1 MEFINLKNLCNIS
14 KIFKNFKICCQSCT
28 FNYKLISFEL
38 FFFWSKFPS
47 KLAARIR
54 KAFWNGVIN
63 NRFWI
68 MHLTNWVSFFFLVFA
83 VLLFYSYPIIPFSY
97 SSSSSKNMAQETPNS
112 IYDFTVKVFFN
123 LSSSFLS
130 GFFFFNFYS
139 LWVIE
144 KTRWYTL
151 LEKMNWE
158 KENRRKKKISAW
170 FLDLLLC
177 WECN

>member
-130 GFFFFNFYS
+130 GFFFIS
-139 LWVIE
+139 ILCGLLRKLDDTLSE
-144 KTRWYTL
+144 KRW
-151 LEKMNWE
+151 NG
-158 KENRRKKKISAW
+158 KKKIEGKKNLCLILG
-170 FLDLLLC
+170 FVTLLRV
-177 WECN
+177 